1 MSLIIKRLFKKL
13 LHIYTLKCK
22 YFDIIIYF
30 RLDILFYSILY
41 LPFDKLF
48 YEHVLD
54 RLCCYITNVLLY
66 FLIIF

>member
-48 YEHVLD
+48 YEHILD
-54 RLCCYITNVLLY
+54 
-66 FLIIF
+66 

>member
-30 RLDILFYSILY
+30 RLDIFFYSILY

-48 YEHVLD
+48 YEPYLTDYVIISQMFY
-54 RLCCYITNVLLY
+54 YI
-66 FLIIF
+66 F